1 MACIPGRLS
10 RVQVSFD
17 NGTTYANL
25 GGIVD
30 ATLNGNV
37 DELECTDHDSNGIR
51 EYVPN
56 HLDFTMDLTMRWD
69 EDEPSQVDLEA
80 TIFPSPVTFK
90 LYFLLENASGRRR
103 YEADAFITTFS
114 PSGPLD
120 DTAGLDVSLRL
131 SNVVIG
137 TVP

>member
-10 RVQVSFD
+10 RVQMNTGSGYD
-17 NGTTYANL
+17 NL

-30 ATLNGNV
+30 VSLNGNV
-37 DELECTDHDSNGIR
+37 DELECTDHDSDGIR
-51 EYVPN
+51 EFLPN
-56 HLDFTMDLTMRWD
+56 HLDFTMDMTLRWD
-69 EDEPSQVDLEA
+69 EDEPRQIDLLY
-80 TIFPSPVTFK
+80 TLVPSPSTF
-90 LYFLLENASGRRR
+90 LVHFFLENATGRVRF
-103 YEADAFITTFS
+103 EADAFITNYS

-137 TVP
+137 AVP

>member
-10 RVQVSFD
+10 RVQMNIGSGY
-17 NGTTYANL
+17 NNL

-30 ATLNGNV
+30 VTLNGNV

-56 HLDFTMDLTMRWD
+56 HLDFTMDMTLRWD
-69 EDEPSQVDLEA
+69 EDEPQQIELLN
-80 TIFPSPVTFK
+80 TLIPSPTTFL
-90 LYFLLENASGRRR
+90 LYFFLENVVGRRQF
-103 YEADAFITTFS
+103 EADAFITSYS

-137 TVP
+137 AV